1 MKYFSAAD
9 INNILDFPT
18 LIEALREGFT
28 KDYIIPPR
36 MHINY
41 DNLDDQHQNTL
52 LLMPAVQCGDMA
64 GVKIVNISPGNN
76 KRNIPSIQGIY
87 YLLDAITG
95 SPKALMDAKAL
106 TNWRTAAA
114 SALAASYLAPK
125 NAESLFMVGTGAL
138 TPFVIDAHS
147 TNRQIRTLMIYG
159 RDKTKAQVIADQK
172 TDHFEKVI
180 IVENLK
186 DVVPKADIISVATL
200 SKKPLIKGNWLKSG
214 QHIDLIGSYKPEMRE
229 ADDKALIRSKIYVD
243 NLEMAPKESGDL
255 SIPLS
260 KGVISLSDIQGDL
273 FQLCQGKVKGRTHEG
288 EITLFKSVGHALEDL
303 VAAQLILIKDTN
315 G

>member
-41 DNLDDQHQNTL
+41 DNIDDQHQNTL

-64 GVKIVNISPGNN
+64 GVKIVNISPSNN

-114 SALAASYLAPK
+114 SALAASYLAPN
-125 NAESLFMVGTGAL
+125 NADNLLMIGTGAL
-138 TPFVIDAHS
+138 APFVIDAHS

-159 RDKTKAQVIADQK
+159 RDKTKTQVIVEQK
-172 TDHFEKVI
+172 TDYFEKVI

-186 DVVPKADIISVATL
+186 DAVSKADIVSSATL
-200 SKKPLIKGNWLKSG
+200 SKFPLIYGDWLQSG
-214 QHIDLIGSYKPEMRE
+214 QHIDLIGSYKTDMRE
-229 ADDKALIRSKIYVD
+229 ADNKVLTRSKIY
-243 NLEMAPKESGDL
+243 LTS
-255 SIPLS
+255 
-260 KGVISLSDIQGDL
+260 
-273 FQLCQGKVKGRTHEG
+273 
-288 EITLFKSVGHALEDL
+288 
-303 VAAQLILIKDTN
+303 
-315 G
+315 